1 MKRVVS
7 GRKRPIFHRGTIILL
22 LRLCLGGLFIY
33 ASLNKI
39 LNTAHFKEAVAN
51 YEILPYWIINMTA
64 VVLPWLELW
73 TGTLLIAGVFV
84 RACAIVYSS
93 LLLLFNIAIGLNFAR
108 GVEFYCGCFGEES
121 IISSMNYWHIIFN
134 MFWLSMAAVLFILE
148 RRRFSH
154 RSSSKSVI
162 KRQREEL

>member
-1 MKRVVS
+1 M
-7 GRKRPIFHRGTIILL
+7 
-22 LRLCLGGLFIY
+22 GGLFIY

-39 LNTAHFKEAVAN
+39 LNTAVFKEAVAS
-51 YEILPYWIINMTA
+51 YEILPYWLVNITA

-73 TGTLLIAGVFV
+73 TGILLIVGVFV

-121 IISSMNYWHIIFN
+121 IISGINYWHIIFN
-134 MFWLSMAAVLFILE
+134 TFWLLMAALLFILE

-154 RSSSKSVI
+154 RFSGEATQ
-162 KRQREEL
+162 KRHEEQ

>member
-1 MKRVVS
+1 MKIRTS
-7 GRKRPIFHRGTIILL
+7 HKKRLIFHRGFIILL

-39 LNTAHFKEAVAN
+39 LNTALFKEAVAS
-51 YEILPYWIINMTA
+51 YEILPYWIVNITA

-73 TGTLLIAGVFV
+73 TGILLIVGAFV

-93 LLLLFNIAIGLNFAR
+93 LLLLFNMAIGLNILR
-108 GVEFYCGCFGEES
+108 GVEFYCGCFTENNS
-121 IISSMNYWHIIFN
+121 ISGINYWHIIFN
-134 MFWLSMAAVLFILE
+134 TLWFLIAVILFILE

-154 RSSSKSVI
+154 RYFSGST
-162 KRQREEL
+162 